1 MRPGSG
7 NSRRAHRQLSNFIL
21 HRQRRNEKM
30 KFLKNLASTILI
42 AASIAILVWLVI
54 SWVDVL
60 MYNDPIYGDK
70 QYMPGNAIV
79 LMTELAE

>member
-1 MRPGSG
+1 
-7 NSRRAHRQLSNFIL
+7 
-21 HRQRRNEKM
+21 M

-42 AASIAILVWLVI
+42 AASIAILVWLAV

-60 MYNDPIYGDK
+60 MHNDPIYGDK

-79 LMTELAE
+79 LITELAE

>member
-1 MRPGSG
+1 
-7 NSRRAHRQLSNFIL
+7 
-21 HRQRRNEKM
+21 M

>member
-1 MRPGSG
+1 
-7 NSRRAHRQLSNFIL
+7 
-21 HRQRRNEKM
+21 M

-54 SWVDVL
+54 SWVDML
-60 MYNDPIYGDK
+60 MHNDPITGDK

-79 LMTELAE
+79 MMMDLTK

>member
-1 MRPGSG
+1 
-7 NSRRAHRQLSNFIL
+7 
-21 HRQRRNEKM
+21 M

-60 MYNDPIYGDK
+60 MHNDPIYGDK